1 MITGDNPLTACHVA
15 KELRFAQKS
24 GGILVLTTD
33 ESKNW
38 FWESIDQT
46 LKLPLV
52 ADKSYKELVQKY
64 DLTLTGEVS
73 AVLEI
78 LTVSEIWL
86 LEISVFFLVSYL
98 SYQFTLTANN

>member
-46 LKLPLV
+46 LNLPLV
-52 ADKSYKELVQKY
+52 ADKSYKEFVQKY
-64 DLTLTGEVS
+64 DLTLTGEVC

-78 LTVSEIWL
+78 LSVSEIQL
-86 LEISVFFLVSYL
+86 LEISVFLVSYL
-98 SYQFTLTANN
+98 SYQFSLTANN

>member
-15 KELRFAQKS
+15 KELRFTQKS

-46 LKLPLV
+46 LKLPLI
-52 ADKSYKELVQKY
+52 ADKSYKELVLKY

-73 AVLEI
+73 AVGD
-78 LTVSEIWL
+78 
-86 LEISVFFLVSYL
+86 FNRSYL
-98 SYQFTLTANN
+98 SKIITRNI

>member
-15 KELRFAQKS
+15 KELRFTQKS

-33 ESKNW
+33 ESKDW

-73 AVLEI
+73 AVED
-78 LTVSEIWL
+78 VNSFL
-86 LEISVFFLVSYL
+86 LAKSITSDIRDQQHYIFLL
-98 SYQFTLTANN
+98 LL

>member
-15 KELRFAQKS
+15 KELRFTQKS

-33 ESKNW
+33 ESKDW

-73 AVLEI
+73 AVEDVNSFSLAKGI
-78 LTVSEIWL
+78 TSDIRDQQHYIFLFL
-86 LEISVFFLVSYL
+86 L
-98 SYQFTLTANN
+98 

>member
-15 KELRFAQKS
+15 KELRFTQKS

-33 ESKNW
+33 ESKDW

-73 AVLEI
+73 AVED
-78 LTVSEIWL
+78 VNSFL
-86 LEISVFFLVSYL
+86 LAKGITSDIRDQQHYIFLL
-98 SYQFTLTANN
+98 LL

>member
-15 KELRFAQKS
+15 KELRFTQKS

-33 ESKNW
+33 ESKDW
-38 FWESIDQT
+38 FWESIEQT

-73 AVLEI
+73 AVED
-78 LTVSEIWL
+78 VNSFL
-86 LEISVFFLVSYL
+86 LAKGITSDIRDQQHYIFLL
-98 SYQFTLTANN
+98 LL